1 MQILAGRYK
10 GISIRTSAKNIYRPT
25 QSKVRKS
32 LFDILGDISDLAVA
46 DLFAGSG
53 ILGFEAVSRGA
64 KEVTFVDNNHQIIK
78 YLQANSEKINPA
90 ICKIRKMD
98 VFKFLKENISFDLII
113 SDPPYGQKDL
123 NYLIESSVNMLNP
136 NGVYVLESSIKDEHI
151 DADDQRKYGSTRL
164 SFWRKK

>member
-10 GISIRTSAKNIYRPT
+10 GVSIRTSAKNNYRPT
-25 QSKVRKS
+25 QSRVRKS
-32 LFDILGDISDLAVA
+32 LFDILGDITDLKVA

-78 YLQANSEKINPA
+78 YLHANAAKVNPA
-90 ICKIRKMD
+90 ICKIRKID
-98 VFKFLKENISFDLII
+98 VFKFLKEDNSFDLII

-123 NYLIESSVNMLNP
+123 NYLIESSINMLNP
-136 NGVYVLESSIKDEHI
+136 KGVFVLETSVKDEHI
-151 DADDQRKYGSTRL
+151 DADDQRNYGSTRL